1 MNIKKEQMRAQV
13 LFISHYLLMK
23 DESIYKLYKLTLFI
37 QKFSLVILCTVC
49 YTILIIMVLV

>member
-1 MNIKKEQMRAQV
+1 MNIKKEQMRAHV

-23 DESIYKLYKLTLFI
+23 DESIYKLYKLTLFT

-49 YTILIIMVLV
+49 HTILAIMVLV

>member
-13 LFISHYLLMK
+13 AFISCHLLMK

-37 QKFSLVILCTVC
+37 QKFLLVILCTVC
-49 YTILIIMVLV
+49 HTILAIMVLV

>member
-13 LFISHYLLMK
+13 LFISCYLLMK

>member
-23 DESIYKLYKLTLFI
+23 DENIYKLYKLTLFI
-37 QKFSLVILCTVC
+37 QKFS
-49 YTILIIMVLV
+49 

>member
-1 MNIKKEQMRAQV
+1 MNTKKEQMRAQV
-13 LFISHYLLMK
+13 LFISCYLLMK